1 MKNWIDIYTDGAT
14 SGNGTKD
21 ARGGWAYVFYLD
33 GGEQIKDYGGELNTT
48 NNRMELTAVIKAIQ
62 AARALCG
69 EKIDLHI
76 ISDSAYIINSYEQ
89 RWYENWERNG
99 WINSARKPVANRDL
113 WEVLIPY
120 FRDTHNLFIKIKG
133 HSGHEENELVD
144 KLAKRGAAEVKKEPN
159 PYTDGWTNEFLNG

>member
-14 SGNGTKD
+14 SGNGTKN

-33 GGEQIKDYGGELNTT
+33 SGEQIKDYGGELNTT

-62 AARALCG
+62 AARAFCG

-113 WEVLIPY
+113 WEILIPY
-120 FRDTHNLFIKIKG
+120 FRDSHNLFIKIKG

-144 KLAKRGAAEVKKEPN
+144 KLAKRGAVEAK
-159 PYTDGWTNEFLNG
+159 